1 MTKEVGERMENGRV
15 WHSSRGAGFA
25 WIMVGIA
32 VASLAIVGIILYM
45 ASSQTRDSY
54 AGRAEEAIAIAKGSD
69 VGGVTLE
76 QRASQVVEKR
86 KQAGVEVTSVSWHA
100 KQGDGSNYYVT
111 FSWEEG
117 SLRERKSAVWR
128 VDIGSKTVEPY
139 NSEAKGIAGTG

>member
-1 MTKEVGERMENGRV
+1 MDKGRV
-15 WHSSRGAGFA
+15 WQSSGGAGFA

-32 VASLAIVGIILYM
+32 VASLAIVGLILYM

-54 AGRAEEAIAIAKGSD
+54 AGRAEEAIAIAKSSEA
-69 VGGVTLE
+69 GGVTLE
-76 QRASQVVEKR
+76 QRASRAVEKR
-86 KQAGVEVTSVSWHA
+86 KQDGVEVTSVSWHA

-128 VDIGSKTVEPY
+128 VDIKNKTVEPY
-139 NSEAKGIAGTG
+139 NSEAKGIVGAG